1 MKNDHPRHPASFR
14 GRSSGARRFFGA
26 HTALMLVVAASLA
39 GCAEVPTKDA
49 GTSRA
54 PAATREEAADGV
66 TTALE
71 YHRLLATAAPA
82 ELVSERA
89 ALNNAPATPLVL
101 VRQAILLSHPERP
114 INLPRALA
122 LLGAVAA
129 QRTPDAIALHPLV
142 RLLSDQLAERQRLE
156 ATAERLTQQL
166 ERVGQQLKESQ
177 RSGEQLREKL
187 DALTEIER
195 TLPTPPGA
203 SSQPAPLTSPR
214 KPPR

>member
-14 GRSSGARRFFGA
+14 KRPKVARRLFGVPFA
-26 HTALMLVVAASLA
+26 VMLVVAASIA
-39 GCAEVPTKDA
+39 GCADVPAKDA
-49 GTSRA
+49 RTSDTRA
-54 PAATREEAADGV
+54 AVRAESVDDV
-66 TTALE
+66 TAALE

-114 INLPRALA
+114 TNLPRALA
-122 LLGAVAA
+122 LLGVVAA

-142 RLLSDQLAERQRLE
+142 RLLSDQLVERQRLE

-166 ERVGQQLKESQ
+166 ERVGQNLKDSQ
-177 RSGEQLREKL
+177 RAGEQLREKL

-195 TLPTPPGA
+195 TLPTRPGA
-203 SSQPAPLTSPR
+203 SPPPAPPTSPR

>member
-1 MKNDHPRHPASFR
+1 MKNDHPRHPASFTR
-14 GRSSGARRFFGA
+14 RSSGGRRLFGA
-26 HTALMLVVAASLA
+26 PTALMLVLAVSLA
-39 GCAEVPTKDA
+39 GCAGVSTKDA
-49 GTSRA
+49 GTSARSVVA
-54 PAATREEAADGV
+54 REDAADGV
-66 TTALE
+66 TAALE

-89 ALNNAPATPLVL
+89 ALNSAPATPLVL

-114 INLPRALA
+114 TNLPRASA

-166 ERVGQQLKESQ
+166 ERVGQQLKDSQ
-177 RSGEQLREKL
+177 RAGDQLREKL

-195 TLPTPPGA
+195 TLPTRPGA
-203 SSQPAPLTSPR
+203 SPPPAPLTSPR